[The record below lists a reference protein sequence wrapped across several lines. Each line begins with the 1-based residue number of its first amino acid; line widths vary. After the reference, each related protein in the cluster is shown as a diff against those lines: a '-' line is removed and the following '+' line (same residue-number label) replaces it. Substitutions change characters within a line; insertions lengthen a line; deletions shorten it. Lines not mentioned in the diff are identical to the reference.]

1 MIGIGLE
8 PNEAARLL
16 LSDKRTVMT
25 IKRILHL

>member
-8 PNEAARLL
+8 PNETARML

>member
-8 PNEAARLL
+8 PNEAARML
-16 LSDKRTVMT
+16 LSDKRTVMS